1 MKIRTRLV
9 IAVLS
14 LLVSSLLVIGT
25 VTVTAARRGLTRLAT
40 QHLSFK
46 AEEIRKYAW
55 NQWDVLVTN
64 GLSDL
69 PLFRDAAREA
79 VRSYAASV
87 VRDEFQ
93 LVTAYDHEG
102 RIVFS
107 SSGSRTPFSE
117 DLWSDLRE
125 REGIVTYD
133 LNGVNRIGYLFRF
146 DPMGWIVLTSVDRSE
161 FYAEIDEIT
170 KGMIIA
176 TVITLALAALVLLL
190 IAARL
195 TAPIASLASGMRKI
209 AESREF
215 DARLAID
222 GSHELRDAA
231 LAFNAMSHELHHT
244 YAQLRS
250 IAVSEAAA
258 RTELGTREMEA
269 LLILGRLSEY
279 NDHETGLHIIRVGLY
294 SLLLAQLLGESPEQR
309 RLLYQ
314 AAPLHDVGK
323 IAVPESILLKPGPLA
338 EHEREIM
345 QQHTVVGHRILS
357 DARSPSLQA
366 GAEIALTH
374 HERYDGFGYP
384 RGLRGT
390 DIPLFSRILSVA
402 DVFDAL
408 TSHRP
413 YKEPW
418 SFEHALELVA
428 AERGKQFD
436 PTVADLFLEHR
447 DEVRD
452 IFLNAELKGR

>member
-14 LLVSSLLVIGT
+14 LLISSLLVIGT
-25 VTVTAARRGLTRLAT
+25 FTVTAARRGLTRLAT

-69 PLFRDAAREA
+69 QLFRDAAREA

-87 VRDEFQ
+87 TRDESE
-93 LVTAYDHEG
+93 LVIAFDREG
-102 RIVFS
+102 HVIFS
-107 SSGSRTPFSE
+107 SSGVQAPLNRDFWF
-117 DLWSDLRE
+117 DIRD
-125 REGIVTYD
+125 REGIVTLALD
-133 LNGVNRIGYLFRF
+133 GENRVGYLFRF
-146 DPMGWIVLTSVDRSE
+146 EPFEWYVLTSVDRQA
-161 FYAEIDEIT
+161 FYGEIDEIT
-170 KGMIIA
+170 VQMVIA
-176 TVITLALAALVLLL
+176 TVITLLVTALVLLL
-190 IAARL
+190 ISARL

-209 AESREF
+209 TESRKF
-215 DARLAID
+215 DSRLATD
-222 GSHELRDAA
+222 GASELRDAGR
-231 LAFNAMSHELHHT
+231 AFNAMSHELHHT

-250 IAVSEAAA
+250 IAVSEAEA

-294 SLLLAQLLGESPEQR
+294 SLLLAQLLGESPERR

-357 DARSPSLQA
+357 DSRSPSLQA

-374 HERYDGFGYP
+374 HERFDGYGYP
-384 RGLRGT
+384 HGLLGT
-390 DIPLFSRILSVA
+390 SIPLFSRILSVA

-413 YKEPW
+413 YKEAW
-418 SFEHALELVA
+418 TFERALELVA
-428 AERGKQFD
+428 SERGLQFD
-436 PTVADLFLEHR
+436 PTVADLFLQHR
-447 DEVRD
+447 GEVRD